1 MKAFQPAAASLTTSM
16 TSAIGDNS
24 AMNTSIISNNS
35 RNPIASAGYE
45 FIVTLQIREKVNKSS
60 SVVVPRDR
68 HCFKLRCNTDKEVWI
83 HVNQQSSNALPP
95 LFIERCFGVL
105 LSPGKLVRQAD
116 MQLLDMVSMA
126 YIKSDHPS
134 NPPQPANAP
143 ISPLLP
149 YLIRA
154 EWKASDKNFEQL
166 NLESSKMYITVAVDL
181 VIRGI
186 QEPVR
191 FVIET
196 PVIIQ
201 SQNEMRLMDHF
212 ILSGSKRSMSQ
223 RFYLQ
228 LKDNGEGGWEVSSI
242 DPSDEIVEPTS
253 TTSNQ
258 LSILK
263 NLGLSKMV
271 RSTSS
276 VSIEQDDSPG
286 DYSSDGDEPLLSGTG
301 EVSKDCSQDTLD
313 EWGPVMKEWDGE
325 KRPKNLA
332 NLVRIGIPEAWRGK
346 IWQRLAN
353 VENKT
358 DMIDMYR
365 VLITKETKCETVILR
380 DIHRTFPAH
389 KDFREIGGQGQDA
402 LFKVSKA
409 YAVYDSEVGYCQ
421 GLSFIAASLLLHM
434 PEEEA
439 FCALVALMY
448 DYGLRDL
455 YKDGFEDLYL
465 RLYQLNRLIK
475 DQLPKLHDH
484 FEQTGVE
491 THMFASQ
498 WFLTLFT
505 ARFPLDFVF
514 HILDVF
520 LLDGMPVLFQVA
532 MALLASCENDLRQ
545 RDFEGILKYI
555 RVMLPKKCRTA
566 GQARK
571 MMKKACEWKV
581 KKLKHYKEEF
591 VAKKE
596 MAEKEEA
603 AMKHYEFKFE
613 AERKA
618 LKTEIVTLQKKL
630 EQTIEKGKTDEER
643 KASIIQEYKQAIQR
657 QEQQI
662 TKLNDMLSDMM
673 VRYTYFS
680 Y

>member
-1 MKAFQPAAASLTTSM
+1 MSTSM
-16 TSAIGDNS
+16 TSALGEPS
-24 AMNTSIISNNS
+24 AMNVSTISNNS
-35 RNPIASAGYE
+35 KNPIASAGYE
-45 FIVTLQIREKVNKSS
+45 FIVTLQIREKVNKGSWG
-60 SVVVPRDR
+60 VAPRDR
-68 HCFKLRCNTDKEVWI
+68 NCFKLRCNTDKEVWI
-83 HVNQQSSNALPP
+83 HVNQQLSNVLPP
-95 LFIERCFGVL
+95 LYIERCFGVL

-126 YIKSDHPS
+126 YIKSDLPS
-134 NPPQPANAP
+134 NQPQPANAP

-196 PVIIQ
+196 LVIIQ
-201 SQNEMRLMDHF
+201 SQNEIRLMDHF
-212 ILSGSKRSMSQ
+212 NLGSSKKSMSQ

-242 DPSDEIVEPTS
+242 DPSDEIVDS
-253 TTSNQ
+253 TPAASNQ

-263 NLGLSKMV
+263 NFGLSKMV

-276 VSIEQDDSPG
+276 VSIEQDESPG
-286 DYSSDGDEPLLSGTG
+286 EYSSDGDEPLLSGTG
-301 EVSKDCSQDTLD
+301 EVSKDCSQDTIE
-313 EWGPVMKEWDGE
+313 EWDPVMKEWDGG
-325 KRPKNLA
+325 KRPKNLP
-332 NLVRIGIPEAWRGK
+332 NLVRMGIPEAWRGK

-365 VLITKETKCETVILR
+365 VLITKETKCENVILR

-389 KDFREIGGQGQDA
+389 KDFREIGGSGQDA

-439 FCALVALMY
+439 FCVLVALMY
-448 DYGLRDL
+448 EYGLRDL
-455 YKDGFEDLYL
+455 YKDGFENLYL

-475 DQLPKLHDH
+475 DQLPKLYEH

-505 ARFPLDFVF
+505 ARFPLYFVF

-520 LLDGMPVLFQVA
+520 LLDGMQVLFQVA
-532 MALLASCENDLRQ
+532 LALLACCENDLRQ

-555 RVMLPKKCRTA
+555 RVILPKKCRTA

-571 MMKKACEWKV
+571 MMKKACETKV

-591 VAKKE
+591 LAKKE
-596 MAEKEEA
+596 LAEKEEA
-603 AMKHYEFKFE
+603 VMKQYELKFE
-613 AERKA
+613 EERKG
-618 LKTEIVTLQKKL
+618 LKTEIATLQQKL
-630 EQTIEKGKTDEER
+630 EQTIGKGKTDEER

-662 TKLNDMLSDMM
+662 TKLNDMLNDMM
-673 VRYTYFS
+673 VR
-680 Y
+680 